1 MIYNYLYYFSYSF
14 YLTHRFPKKQK
25 QCNIAICAH
34 YGYSVVRLKLKVIE
48 KKCPLTAEGGRHLN
62 KFVNGLFDDELA
74 AVLYDNSPI
83 GCIDA
88 LSR

>member
-1 MIYNYLYYFSYSF
+1 MRALQIECL
-14 YLTHRFPKKQK
+14 L
-25 QCNIAICAH
+25 
-34 YGYSVVRLKLKVIE
+34 LKLQGYRE
-48 KKCPLTAEGGRHLN
+48 KSAPLTAEGGRHLN